1 MIQIFVVDWGA
12 FFLGRNGG
20 EIGKK
25 CVTLHFDDKP
35 RKNTLNN

>member
-1 MIQIFVVDWGA
+1 MIQIFVVGWGA
-12 FFLGRNGG
+12 FFGGKCG

>member
-12 FFLGRNGG
+12 FFGGNDG

-25 CVTLHFDDKP
+25 CVTLHFDE
-35 RKNTLNN
+35 

>member
-12 FFLGRNGG
+12 FFGGKCG

>member
-1 MIQIFVVDWGA
+1 MIQIFVVWNY
-12 FFLGRNGG
+12 FLGGNGG